1 MLSKF
6 QVKFVKSLHQKKA
19 RNSTHQFIVEGE
31 KNVAELLQSD
41 LAVNFIFANPDWLHN
56 NSAKI
61 EKPVEIIEVNE
72 KELLQISTQVT
83 PNKVL
88 AVAEMPKY
96 NLSHFDTGTVIGL
109 ENVQDPGNLGTII
122 RIADWYGIRNI
133 ICSEET
139 VDVYNP
145 KVINSTM
152 GSFCRVQVHYTDL
165 RDYIRLSQKLVYG
178 MVLEGFS
185 IYATLFDANSM
196 ILFGN
201 ESQGLSDGLLSSI
214 SHPITIPRIGKAE
227 SLNVAVATAIACDN
241 FLGRRL

>member
-31 KNVAELLQSD
+31 KNVNELLHSG
-41 LAVNFIFANPDWLHN
+41 LNVNFIFGTVEWLDN
-56 NSAKI
+56 NKAKI

-72 KELLQISTQVT
+72 KELTQISTQVT

-88 AVAEMPKY
+88 AVVEMPKY
-96 NLSHFDTGTVIGL
+96 NLSHFDTSTVIGL

-122 RIADWYGIRNI
+122 RIADWYGIKNI
-133 ICSEET
+133 ICSEDT

-145 KVINSTM
+145 KVINATM

-165 RDYIRLSQKLVYG
+165 KDYIRLSQKLVYA
-178 MVLEGFS
+178 MVLDGFS

-201 ESQGLSDGLLSSI
+201 ESQGLSETIQSVV

-227 SLNVAVATAIACDN
+227 SLNVAVAAAIACDN

>member
-31 KNVAELLQSD
+31 KNVSELLQSD
-41 LAVNFIFANPDWLHN
+41 LTVNFLFALPEWLN
-56 NSAKI
+56 NNNAKI
-61 EKPVEIIEVNE
+61 DKPIEIIEVNE
-72 KELLQISTQVT
+72 KELAQISTQIS

-88 AVAEMPKY
+88 AVAEMPRY
-96 NLSHFDTGTVIGL
+96 ALSHFETSTVIGL
-109 ENVQDPGNLGTII
+109 ENIQDPGNLGTII
-122 RIADWYGIRNI
+122 RLADWYGIKHI
-133 ICSEET
+133 ICSEDT

-165 RDYIRLSQKLVYG
+165 KAYIRLSQKLVYG
-178 MVLEGFS
+178 MVLDGFS
-185 IYATLFDANSM
+185 IYATLFDANAM

-201 ESQGLSDGLLSSI
+201 ESQGLSDNIMSAI
-214 SHPITIPRIGKAE
+214 THPITIPRIGKAE
-227 SLNVAVATAIACDN
+227 SLNVAVAAAIACDN

>member
-6 QVKFVKSLHQKKA
+6 QVKFIKSLHQKKT

-31 KNVAELLQSD
+31 KNVNELLLSD
-41 LAVNFIFANPDWLHN
+41 LTVNFIFALPDWLN
-56 NSAKI
+56 ANSAKI
-61 EKPVEIIEVNE
+61 EKPVELIEVNE
-72 KELLQISTQVT
+72 KELLQVSTQVS

-88 AVAEMPKY
+88 AVVEMPKY
-96 NLSHFDTGTVIGL
+96 SISHFDTDTVIGL
-109 ENVQDPGNLGTII
+109 ENIQDPGNLGTII
-122 RIADWYGIRNI
+122 RIADWYGIKNI
-133 ICSEET
+133 ICSDDT

-152 GSFCRVQVHYTDL
+152 GSFCRVRVHYTDL
-165 RDYIRLSQKLVYG
+165 KEYIRLSQKLVYG
-178 MVLEGFS
+178 AVLDGFS

-201 ESQGLSDGLLSSI
+201 ESQGISDKLRNMV

-227 SLNVAVATAIACDN
+227 SLNVAIATK
-241 FLGRRL
+241 G

>member
-31 KNVAELLQSD
+31 KNVNELLHSG
-41 LAVNFIFANPDWLHN
+41 LNVNFIFGTAEWLDN
-56 NSAKI
+56 NKAKI

-72 KELLQISTQVT
+72 KELTQISTQVT

-88 AVAEMPKY
+88 AVVEMPKY
-96 NLSHFDTGTVIGL
+96 NLSHFDTNTVIGL

-122 RIADWYGIRNI
+122 RIADWYGIKNI
-133 ICSEET
+133 ICSEDT

-165 RDYIRLSQKLVYG
+165 KDYIRLSQKLVYA
-178 MVLEGFS
+178 MVLDGFS

-201 ESQGLSDGLLSSI
+201 ESQGLSETIQSVV

-227 SLNVAVATAIACDN
+227 SLNVAVAAAIACDN

>member
-1 MLSKF
+1 MLSKY
-6 QVKFVKSLHQKKA
+6 QVNFVKSLHQKKA

-31 KNVAELLQSD
+31 KNVNELLQSN
-41 LAVNFIFANPDWLHN
+41 LTVNFIFAIQDWFNN

-61 EKPVEIIEVNE
+61 EKRIELIEVNE
-72 KELLQISTQVT
+72 KELAQISTQVT

-88 AVAEMPKY
+88 AVVEMPKY
-96 NLSHFDTGTVIGL
+96 NLSHFDPGTVIGL

-122 RIADWYGIRNI
+122 RIADWYGIKNI
-133 ICSEET
+133 ICSEDT

-145 KVINSTM
+145 KVINATM

-165 RDYIRLSQKLVYG
+165 KDYIRLSQKLVYG

-196 ILFGN
+196 ILVGN
-201 ESQGLSDGLLSSI
+201 ESQGLSETLKGVI
-214 SHPITIPRIGKAE
+214 SHPITIPRIGLAE
-227 SLNVAVATAIACDN
+227 SLNVAVAAAIACDN

>member
-6 QVKFVKSLHQKKA
+6 QVKFIKSLHQKKA

-31 KNVAELLQSD
+31 KNVNELLQSD
-41 LAVNFIFANPDWLHN
+41 LTVNFIFALPEWLNN

-61 EKPVEIIEVNE
+61 EKPAELIEVNE
-72 KELLQISTQVT
+72 KELMQVSTQVT

-88 AVAEMPKY
+88 AVVEMPKY
-96 NLSHFDTGTVIGL
+96 GLSHFDTDTVIGL
-109 ENVQDPGNLGTII
+109 ENIQDPGNLGTII
-122 RIADWYGIRNI
+122 RIADWYGIKNI
-133 ICSEET
+133 VCSEDT
-139 VDVYNP
+139 VEVYNP

-152 GSFCRVQVHYTDL
+152 GSFCRVKVHYTDL
-165 RDYIRLSQKLVYG
+165 KEYIRLSQKLVYG
-178 MVLEGFS
+178 AVLDGFS

-201 ESQGLSDGLLSSI
+201 ESQGISDRLKTSI

-227 SLNVAVATAIACDN
+227 SLNVAIATAIVCDN

>member
-31 KNVAELLQSD
+31 KNINELLQSK
-41 LAVNFIFANPDWLHN
+41 LSVNFIFALPEWLNN

-61 EKPVEIIEVNE
+61 EKRVEIIEVNE
-72 KELLQISTQVT
+72 KELLLISTQIT

-88 AVAEMPKY
+88 AVVEMPKY
-96 NLSHFDTGTVIGL
+96 TLSHFDTDTVIGL

-122 RIADWYGIRNI
+122 RIADWYGIKNI
-133 ICSEET
+133 ICSEDT

-165 RDYIRLSQKLVYG
+165 KDYIRLSQKLVYG
-178 MVLEGFS
+178 MVLDGFS
-185 IYATLFDANSM
+185 IYATLFDANAM
-196 ILFGN
+196 ILLGN
-201 ESQGLSDGLLSSI
+201 ESQGLSEGALHFVT
-214 SHPITIPRIGKAE
+214 HPITIPRIGKAE
-227 SLNVAVATAIACDN
+227 SLNVAVSAAIACDN